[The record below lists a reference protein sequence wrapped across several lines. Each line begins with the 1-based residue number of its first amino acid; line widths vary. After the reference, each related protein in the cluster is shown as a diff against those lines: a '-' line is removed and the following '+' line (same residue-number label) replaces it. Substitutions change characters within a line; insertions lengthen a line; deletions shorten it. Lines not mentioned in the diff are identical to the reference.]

1 MSQNIQKDKLKERRN
16 NFLRSFQVKPSLFF
30 LSLISALFIVALGA
44 VFYFLTLSRLEE
56 IDKNLSV
63 MCGLAEIV
71 SKEPETQPQALPS
84 NIAIQLYDQ
93 NFVLLKSYGPHNL
106 TLILP
111 EEMRENLSQT
121 HSSSSISFNTKSNNV
136 EKDSLLCLP
145 LYKDSYAYHIY
156 RIRVQKIRPNT
167 ISLGP
172 THYLVLIY
180 PMTNFFQAK
189 IEYYVAFASIWLLFV
204 LFMALW
210 WGGLHTKIKRELHQL
225 RNAIKSIDI
234 DKGVHISS
242 TEQIKNPYIQ
252 EIVKELNSLF
262 ARIEEVINGL
272 LTFTAD
278 ASHELRTPLAIIKGI
293 VDVTLLKPREIPH
306 YQRKLRELGAHADK
320 MQSLLTALLEM
331 ARLEGSGEQMKME
344 SLELMVIGEEVSTS
358 LKPIFESKKQLLKLR
373 LNPAPIKGNEALINQ
388 LITNL
393 LDNASKYTHQGG
405 SITVITDHDLN
416 KNEAMLEVWDTGIG
430 MDEETI
436 NRCFNRLWRA
446 EKSRTT
452 PGYGLGLSLGMR
464 IIRIHGG
471 RVEIESKPN
480 KGTKIKVFFPLDLD
494 AFEAYGLS

>member
-1 MSQNIQKDKLKERRN
+1 LSYVTHEDKRKERRN
-16 NFLRSFQVKPSLFF
+16 MFLRSFKVKSFPFP
-30 LSLISALFIVALGA
+30 LIVLSALFILTLGA
-44 VFYFLTLSRLEE
+44 MSYFLTISRLEE
-56 IDKNLSV
+56 IDRNLSV
-63 MCGLAEIV
+63 MCGLAEMVIE
-71 SKEPETQPQALPS
+71 EPVENQPLALPPK
-84 NIAIQLYDQ
+84 IAIQLYDE
-93 NFVLLKSYGPHNL
+93 NFVLLKSYDPQNL
-106 TLILP
+106 SVLLP
-111 EEMRENLSQT
+111 ERVRENLTQT
-121 HSSSSISFNTKSNNV
+121 SSSASISFNTENNEV
-136 EKDSLLCLP
+136 ETDQLLGLP
-145 LYKDSYAYHIY
+145 LYKDSEAHRIY
-156 RIRVQKIRPNT
+156 RIRVQKT
-167 ISLGP
+167 ISLDQ
-172 THYLVLIY
+172 TNYLVLIY
-180 PMTNFFQAK
+180 PMTSFFQAK
-189 IEYYVAFASIWLLFV
+189 IEHYVAFASIWLFFV

-210 WGGLHTKIKRELHQL
+210 NFSLQTNVKRELYQL
-225 RNAIKSIDI
+225 KKEIRAIDI
-234 DKGVHISS
+234 NKGLHIS
-242 TEQIKNPYIQ
+242 TVDQIKNPCIQ

-272 LTFTAD
+272 LMFTAD

-293 VDVTLLKPREIPH
+293 VDVTLLKPREIPY

-405 SITVITDHDLN
+405 SITLITDHDLK
-416 KNEAMLEVWDTGIG
+416 KNEALLEVWDTGIG

-446 EKSRTT
+446 EKSRTA

-464 IIRIHGG
+464 IIRVHGG
-471 RVEIESKPN
+471 RIEIESKPN